1 MEILG
6 KEYNLKFGLRSMFIY
21 ETITGV
27 AFNIKTV
34 FDEYVYFYSCL
45 LADTSNPTLDFEEF
59 IEYCDEHP
67 ELLKAFDEAL
77 IAESKRKEM
86 LSNKDKKKAK
96 NTKK

>member
-21 ETITGV
+21 ESITGNT
-27 AFNIKTV
+27 FNIKTI
-34 FDEYVYFYSCL
+34 FDEYVYFYACL
-45 LADTSNPTLDFEEF
+45 LADATNPPLDFDDF
-59 IEYCDEHP
+59 INYSDEHP

-77 IAESKRKEM
+77 LAEAKRKEM

>member
-21 ETITGV
+21 ESITGKV
-27 AFNIKTV
+27 FNIATV

-45 LADTSNPTLDFEEF
+45 MADTTNPPLDFEEF
-59 IEYCDEHP
+59 INYADEHP
-67 ELLKAFDEAL
+67 ELLKAFDDAL
-77 IAESKRKEM
+77 LKESKRRDM
-86 LSNKDKKKAK
+86 LSDKDKKKAK

>member
-21 ETITGV
+21 ESITGNT
-27 AFNIKTV
+27 FNIKTI
-34 FDEYVYFYSCL
+34 FDEYVYFYACL
-45 LADTSNPTLDFEEF
+45 LADTTNPALDFEEF
-59 IEYCDEHP
+59 INYCDEHP

-77 IAESKRKEM
+77 LAEAKRKEM

-96 NTKK
+96 STKK